1 MVEDKIFMSLDFWVY
16 KVTNKD
22 IAMFLDAID
31 HKRMPDA
38 FMFETTEGWFKVNRI
53 KKEFR
58 ILKRKEH
65 SDFEKSLESDVT
77 IMAMYKT
84 AKRSGYKCF
93 LETKY
98 MN

>member
-1 MVEDKIFMSLDFWVY
+1 MIDDKIFMSLAFKLY
-16 KVTNKD
+16 EVTPKD
-22 IAMFLDAID
+22 IALFLEALDQKNMPDSFYFETQEAIFKINKIKREFRVIMRKPQKNLEKTLDAD
-31 HKRMPDA
+31 
-38 FMFETTEGWFKVNRI
+38 
-53 KKEFR
+53 
-58 ILKRKEH
+58 L
-65 SDFEKSLESDVT
+65 T

>member
-1 MVEDKIFMSLDFWVY
+1 MIDDKIFISLAFELY
-16 KVTNKD
+16 EVTPKD
-22 IAMFLDAID
+22 ISLFLEALDQQKMPDSFYFETQEAIFKINKIKREFRVIARTPHNNFEENLDAD
-31 HKRMPDA
+31 
-38 FMFETTEGWFKVNRI
+38 
-53 KKEFR
+53 
-58 ILKRKEH
+58 L
-65 SDFEKSLESDVT
+65 T